1 MAFFRTLYAAKL
13 ADIAVMDE
21 RVSLGLQKLEQ
32 GAKVPPPPRR
42 RWLACNES
50 SHCTGLIYCWPLW
63 RLVRMVC
70 QLFAILFGVPPWHAF
85 ASRHSRHRTRVPI
98 GRRAYEDLARG

>member
-32 GAKVPPPPRR
+32 GAKVP
-42 RWLACNES
+42 A
-50 SHCTGLIYCWPLW
+50 G
-63 RLVRMVC
+63 
-70 QLFAILFGVPPWHAF
+70 
-85 ASRHSRHRTRVPI
+85 
-98 GRRAYEDLARG
+98 

>member
-42 RWLACNES
+42 DAAGWRVT
-50 SHCTGLIYCWPLW
+50 SHCTALGLFIAGPCGD
-63 RLVRMVC
+63 
-70 QLFAILFGVPPWHAF
+70 LFAWCVNCLLFYSGYLPGTPLH
-85 ASRHSRHRTRVPI
+85 HGTRVTAHVRP
-98 GRRAYEDLARG
+98 